1 MKKEKHKGKPKIPG
15 KRETKGK
22 WKEKTKRTRTKTNG
36 RSAENTK
43 MFVVSDLF
51 QTGFRPTNGF
61 VNLGNW
67 KEEVNEEKTN
77 RQTCNG
83 RKGRNCLVCDKTEIE

>member
-15 KRETKGK
+15 KRETKGN
-22 WKEKTKRTRTKTNG
+22 WKKQKEQGQKRMGEVLRIQRCLWFQTCFRL
-36 RSAENTK
+36 
-43 MFVVSDLF
+43 VSDP
-51 QTGFRPTNGF
+51 QMVF

-67 KEEVNEEKTN
+67 KEEVNEEETN